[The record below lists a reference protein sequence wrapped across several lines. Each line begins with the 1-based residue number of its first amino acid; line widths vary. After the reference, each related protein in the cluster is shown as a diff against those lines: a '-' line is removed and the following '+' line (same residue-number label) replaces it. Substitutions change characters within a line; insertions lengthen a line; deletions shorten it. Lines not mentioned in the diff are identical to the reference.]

1 MPVMACPQA
10 TCVSAQ
16 KEAKTHL
23 QRDRLSPV
31 FSASD
36 GWRAAHTRTRD
47 GHVQWE
53 AGVGE
58 DLQWSARQRPGSGS
72 LLQAEGQGQAGEVGF
87 RGMAGST
94 ARWGDTEGLGTAGKQ
109 RGRGLSGGRGL
120 SLGGASAGAGPQP
133 APGFCARRVG

>member
-58 DLQWSARQRPGSGS
+58 DPQWSARQRPG
-72 LLQAEGQGQAGEVGF
+72 AEVCF
-87 RGMAGST
+87 RQKAK
-94 ARWGDTEGLGTAGKQ
+94 AKLVRWGFGGWQAAQRDGGTR
-109 RGRGLSGGRGL
+109 RG
-120 SLGGASAGAGPQP
+120 
-133 APGFCARRVG
+133 